1 MYKKSQ
7 KKRDRIKRLEEFE
20 YKILPYILSIPIIF
34 LAFCGFIYV
43 NLHVHIITGRS
54 DIVLVVVIGL
64 IAWAF
69 LTVFIQNHI
78 KWILK
83 WSFLFFDF
91 FIFLFRRWKN
101 RKKKGKQL
109 Q

>member
-20 YKILPYILSIPIIF
+20 YKILPYILSIPVIF

-43 NLHVHIITGRS
+43 NLHVHIITGKS

-83 WSFLFFDF
+83 WSFIFFDF
-91 FIFLFRRWKN
+91 FILLFRRWKN
-101 RKKKGKQL
+101 RKKKDKQR